1 MKLSAKPLECG
12 AQAARG
18 VSGCT
23 GCCLLFLPAQS
34 TTLACSPSLLSLNC
48 DLSWTSRGE
57 GEGKDLSKKRPVR
70 GPHCSK
76 PTVRPQGP
84 GGASGGTFSCRHFVP
99 FLESPSLQFLGGGQR
114 LVWPSP
120 QFLHHRAMLLLSHL
134 LLSQGSSLSGWATF
148 GQLEH
153 LLPRRWGA
161 LLRNAASPS
170 LRGTLASP
178 FPSRSGRW
186 SWAPQVPGRHRHV
199 FKVGC

>member
-1 MKLSAKPLECG
+1 M
-12 AQAARG
+12 
-18 VSGCT
+18 T
-23 GCCLLFLPAQS
+23 
-34 TTLACSPSLLSLNC
+34 SPGHPGG
-48 DLSWTSRGE
+48 R

-134 LLSQGSSLSGWATF
+134 LPSQGSSLSGWATF